1 MGKSG
6 RTMIEALIA
15 GETNPAKLASLADRR
30 VKRRLKNCVRP
41 FAAG

>member
-15 GETNPAKLASLADRR
+15 GETNPAKLASLARR
-30 VKRRLKNCVRP
+30 TSGV
-41 FAAG
+41 